1 MKTAAMLAKMMVY
14 NNKVSK
20 CLPSRFASEDKPMS
34 CVFSFMNSKTYDDWT
49 VSPHLQSLLSY
60 TRLHLTRSPTIAIFY
75 SSSDACSREG
85 PALSV
90 VGDPWV
96 QEMLQ
101 AGLIIAGWDEVKGGS
116 VWGVPLGGTLVEQPF
131 TIGSA
136 FNHSCT
142 IAANVTFEC
151 QA

>member
-20 CLPSRFASEDKPMS
+20 CLPWSEFASEDIPRF
-34 CVFSFMNSKTYDDWT
+34 CIFSYMNSKTYADWI
-49 VSPHLQSLLSY
+49 VSPHLQLPLY
-60 TRLHLTRSPTIAIFY
+60 CRRLHGTRSPTIAILY
-75 SSSDACSREG
+75 SSSDACSGEG
-85 PALSV
+85 TALSV
-90 VGDPWV
+90 VGETCM

-136 FNHSCT
+136 FNHP
-142 IAANVTFEC
+142 ARLPPM
-151 QA
+151 